1 VPKRAVI
8 LLVDD
13 EPPLRELM
21 KVTLGPGYDFEE
33 AGDAAEALELARRH
47 VPDVMLL
54 DVMLPGTS
62 GLDLLRTLRD
72 EPTLTSMRVVI
83 VSAWQSAE
91 DRDVALELADGF
103 LAKPFKVE
111 ELVNIVSA
119 LTEDAA

>member
-1 VPKRAVI
+1 VPERPVI

-21 KVTLGPGYDFEE
+21 KVTLGDGYHFEE
-33 AGDAAEALELARRH
+33 AGDAAEALELARKH

-54 DVMLPGTS
+54 DVMMPGGS
-62 GLDLLRTLRD
+62 GLDLLRKLRE
-72 EPTLTSMRVVI
+72 EPTLESMRVVI

-91 DRDVALELADGF
+91 DRDVALDLADGF